1 MRSMAETQ
9 TVQRLIKVRLRVVL
23 EQQAEEHLFYHTI
36 NRELLN
42 VLKDNNKDVQDI
54 NYNRTMKDDQGE
66 ARQGEK

>member
-42 VLKDNNKDVQDI
+42 VLKDNNQD
-54 NYNRTMKDDQGE
+54 
-66 ARQGEK
+66 